1 MNITVKPR
9 PQVLSDFNKFCAEL
23 AEHHHEG
30 TPGVDK
36 LVAAGLVEHVPGN
49 SGYRLTPAGE
59 ALRAAEEE

>member
-9 PQVLSDFNKFCAEL
+9 PQVLAEFNKFCAEL
-23 AEHHHEG
+23 AEHHDG
-30 TPGVDK
+30 GLPGIDK

-49 SGYRLTPAGE
+49 GSYRLTSHGE